1 MMQPRFSLAVG
12 LLVLLP
18 MAATALNAQVP
29 ENLAQPKAFRAYR
42 IASTDPKLH
51 NGDARPIAPGATL
64 ELGRI
69 EGHGRITHAWF
80 TISAKSG
87 DHLRELV
94 LRIFWDGA
102 DKPAVE
108 CPLGDFFGLGFGRYV
123 EYKSAP
129 IAIGGVKALNCYWPM
144 PFAKGARLT
153 MTNEGSEPVPSC
165 YFNIDY
171 RLDDQPAE
179 DIRYFHT
186 QYRQAFPVPKGED
199 YLILDSAG
207 RGHYVGTFLSVMANS
222 DGWWGEGNDKFYVDG
237 AKKPTIEG
245 TGSEDYFCGAWDFQ
259 HAFSNPYSGVPLY
272 DNPEKGGEKRGI
284 LNTCYR
290 WHILDPVPFTQVA
303 ADDDRAR
310 PQRPERRSQAVA
322 EPLLQRRLLLS
333 GSCGRRRRA
342 AAPVSE
348 TAAQIAP
355 PLPCLAGAR
364 QVRVGTGSS
373 PRFSPWTR
381 PPIPF
386 TIAACPSVACA
397 LRKQDGRGGP
407 TCRFASSIGSR

>member
-1 MMQPRFSLAVG
+1 MTRLRLSLVIG
-12 LLVLLP
+12 LLALFHGRGLVERPSARKPGPAEGLP
-18 MAATALNAQVP
+18 GVP
-29 ENLAQPKAFRAYR
+29 DLQHRSQFR
-42 IASTDPKLH
+42 
-51 NGDARPIAPGATL
+51 NGDSRPIAPGATL

-69 EGHGRITHAWF
+69 EGHGRITHIWF
-80 TISAKSG
+80 TISGKSR

-94 LRIFWDGA
+94 LRMYWDGA

-153 MTNEGSEPVPSC
+153 MTNEGSELVSSC

-171 RLDDQPAE
+171 RLDDQPAA

-199 YLILDSAG
+199 YLILDTAG

-237 AKKPTIEG
+237 AASPPSKARAARTISAGHG
-245 TGSEDYFCGAWDFQ
+245 TSSMPSA
-259 HAFSNPYSGVPLY
+259 NPYSACPSTTIRR
-272 DNPEKGGEKRGI
+272 KGGEKRGI

-290 WHILDPVPFTQVA
+290 WHILDPVPFTKSLRMTIEHGRSGPN
-303 ADDDRAR
+303 DDRKPLRNHYASVAYYYLDRAEGDGAALPPCAAR
-310 PQRPERRSQAVA
+310 MPSLL
-322 EPLLQRRLLLS
+322 PLPD
-333 GSCGRRRRA
+333 A
-342 AAPVSE
+342 AA
-348 TAAQIAP
+348 A
-355 PLPCLAGAR
+355 
-364 QVRVGTGSS
+364 
-373 PRFSPWTR
+373 
-381 PPIPF
+381 
-386 TIAACPSVACA
+386 
-397 LRKQDGRGGP
+397 K
-407 TCRFASSIGSR
+407 